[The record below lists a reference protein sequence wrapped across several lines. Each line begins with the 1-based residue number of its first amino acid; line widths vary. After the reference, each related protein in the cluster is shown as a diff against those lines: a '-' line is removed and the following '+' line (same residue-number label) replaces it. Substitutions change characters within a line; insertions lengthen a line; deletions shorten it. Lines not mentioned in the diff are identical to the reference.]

1 MKPPDAQV
9 QRRPV
14 DDPLRDAAKRIFDV
28 DYLYPYQRLVI
39 ANTIEAAEGDRDA
52 PRQQMVLLPT
62 GAGKSLCFQL
72 PAALLPG
79 CTVVVYPLLSLI
91 ADQERRL
98 QQSGI
103 ESAALTGATAIAE
116 RKTTLRHV
124 QSGRLRLLLTN
135 PESLA
140 AEPVLHAL
148 ADSDVVHL
156 VVDEAHCICE
166 WGETFRPAYLEL
178 GRLVAEIGPRV
189 LTAFTATASATVL
202 DSIRTHL
209 FGGQP
214 VRLISA
220 NPDRP
225 NIRYY
230 VIEAASVSRALVELL
245 GGHAP
250 GPTALGSAPPQLP
263 LPRPAIVFCRS
274 RAGTRLT
281 AVHLRRALGEDQIR
295 FYHAGLNS
303 AEKQAIEKWF
313 LTSRNGILVATCA
326 YGMGVDKSDIRSVIH
341 PQAAPT
347 IESFLQE
354 SGRAG
359 RDGQPSISI
368 TLRPSAAQAT
378 EAAPAAASSAE
389 QLRQARSA
397 TVQRFL
403 LTERCRRA
411 FLLEAMDAARQ
422 TCSGCDRCD
431 AVQQR
436 TPPALT
442 ALSHTVRQSR
452 RRLSRAQ
459 LCRLLNG
466 NLVSR
471 DLSAG
476 IMQLPHFAALPGWS
490 SREIEELTDSA
501 LSTKLVRSYKRGPW
515 RNTLD
520 SAPRHAS

>member
-1 MKPPDAQV
+1 MKLPDTHF
-9 QRRPV
+9 RPQPA
-14 DDPLRDAAKRIFDV
+14 DDPLRDAARRMFDV

-39 ANTIEAAEGDRDA
+39 ANTLEAADGDSDA
-52 PRQQMVLLPT
+52 PRRQIVLLPT

-91 ADQERRL
+91 ADQQRRL

-103 ESAALTGATAIAE
+103 ESAALTGATATAE
-116 RKTTLRHV
+116 RKMILKDI

-140 AEPVLHAL
+140 ADPVLHAL
-148 ADSDVVHL
+148 GDSDVVHL

-178 GRLVAEIGPRV
+178 GRLVGEIGPRV
-189 LTAFTATASATVL
+189 LSAFTATASATVL

-209 FGGQP
+209 FGGELI
-214 VRLISA
+214 RLISA

-245 GGHAP
+245 GDQAP

-263 LPRPAIVFCRS
+263 LQRPAIVFCLS

-281 AVHLRRALGEDQIR
+281 AVHLRHALGEDQIR
-295 FYHAGLNS
+295 FYHAGLNP

-313 LTSRNGILVATCA
+313 LTSRDGILVATCA
-326 YGMGVDKSDIRSVIH
+326 YGLGVDKRDIRSVIH
-341 PQAAPT
+341 PHAAPT

-359 RDGQPSISI
+359 RDGRPSISI
-368 TLRPSAAQAT
+368 SLRPPAARAT
-378 EAAPAAASSAE
+378 ETAVAAASAVE
-389 QLRQARSA
+389 QLRQARLA

-403 LTERCRRA
+403 WAEHCRRA
-411 FLLEAMDAARQ
+411 FLLEAMDTARQ

-431 AVQQR
+431 AIEQR

-442 ALSHTVRQSR
+442 VLSDAVRRSR
-452 RRLSRAQ
+452 RRLNRAQ

-466 NLVSR
+466 NLISR

-476 IMQLPHFAALPGWS
+476 VMQLPQFAALSGWS

-501 LSTKLVRSYKRGPW
+501 LSTSLVRSYKRGPW

-520 SAPRHAS
+520 SARRHTS

>member
-1 MKPPDAQV
+1 MKLPDTHF
-9 QRRPV
+9 RRQPA
-14 DDPLRDAAKRIFDV
+14 DDPLRDAARRLFDV

-39 ANTIEAAEGDRDA
+39 ANTLEAAEGDSDA
-52 PRQQMVLLPT
+52 PRRQIVLLPT

-79 CTVVVYPLLSLI
+79 CTVVVYPLLALI
-91 ADQERRL
+91 ADQQRRL

-103 ESAALTGATAIAE
+103 HCAALTGATSSAD
-116 RKTTLRHV
+116 RKTILKNV

-140 AEPVLHAL
+140 ADPVLQAL
-148 ADSDVVHL
+148 AESDVVHL

-178 GRLVAEIGPRV
+178 GRLVREIGPRV
-189 LTAFTATASATVL
+189 LSAFTATASATVL
-202 DSIRTHL
+202 ESIRTHL
-209 FGGQP
+209 FGGDP
-214 VRLISA
+214 SRLISA
-220 NPDRP
+220 DPDRP

-245 GGHAP
+245 GEHPP

-281 AVHLRRALGEDQIR
+281 AVHLRRALGEDQIQ
-295 FYHAGLNS
+295 FYHAGLNP

-313 LTSRNGILVATCA
+313 LTSRDGILVATCA
-326 YGMGVDKSDIRSVIH
+326 YGLGVDKRDIRSVIH

-359 RDGQPSISI
+359 RDGQPSVSI
-368 TLRPSAAQAT
+368 TLRSPAARET
-378 EAAPAAASSAE
+378 ETAVAAASAVE
-389 QLRQARSA
+389 QLRQARSN

-403 LTERCRRA
+403 ATEHCRRA
-411 FLLEAMDAARQ
+411 FLLEAMDAAEQ
-422 TCSGCDRCD
+422 TCGGCDRCD
-431 AVQQR
+431 AIEQR

-442 ALSHTVRQSR
+442 VLRDTVRRSR

-466 NLVSR
+466 KLISR

-476 IMQLPHFAALPGWS
+476 IMLLPQFAALCGWNG
-490 SREIEELTDSA
+490 REIEELTDSA
-501 LSTKLVRSYKRGPW
+501 LSTTLIRSYKRGPW

-520 SAPRHAS
+520 SARCHAS